1 MATGQMFSEPWDDA
15 WTKFL
20 DKHRDT
26 SVVLKDIDTYHKIKC
41 VFVDGFVLG
50 EESLDED
57 K

>member
-1 MATGQMFSEPWDDA
+1 MATGQMFGEPWDDA